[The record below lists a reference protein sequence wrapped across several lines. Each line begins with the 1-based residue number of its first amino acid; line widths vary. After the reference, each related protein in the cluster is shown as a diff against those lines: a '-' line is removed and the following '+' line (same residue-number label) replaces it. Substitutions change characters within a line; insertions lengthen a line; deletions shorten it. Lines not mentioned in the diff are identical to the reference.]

1 MLKFSPNL
9 IINLIKNLL
18 GKGPHPLHEP
28 SMGREEI
35 DFVNRTIKKNF
46 VSTKGIYVQKFEKR
60 IQNYTNSKYVSSLI
74 NGTQAIFIALKVLN
88 IKSNDEV
95 LVPALTFIGTVNAIT
110 YLGAEPH
117 FVDSRIDDFG
127 IDCKKLENYLSK
139 IVVIKNN
146 KSVNKKT
153 GRIIKAIIPVHVFG
167 HPCDIEGVMN
177 LSKKFKLKVVE
188 DAAECFGSFYK
199 KKHLGTFGDIGCLSF
214 NGNKIITTGGGGA
227 VLTSNKKIND
237 KIKHLITTAKV
248 EHKWEYIHDQV
259 GFNFRLPSLNAA
271 FGIAQIKKI
280 NQFLKL
286 KRKLFLKYQNVFN
299 KIEGVK
305 LYKEKK
311 HSKSNYWLQTIIL
324 EKKFCHFKNALI
336 KNGHKKK
343 IYMRP
348 AWRLISELKPYKKKQ
363 KMNLDGS
370 RKIYKQVINLPSS
383 QALVK

>member
-299 KIEGVK
+299 KIEGK
-305 LYKEKK
+305 
-311 HSKSNYWLQTIIL
+311 TI
-324 EKKFCHFKNALI
+324 
-336 KNGHKKK
+336 
-343 IYMRP
+343 
-348 AWRLISELKPYKKKQ
+348 
-363 KMNLDGS
+363 
-370 RKIYKQVINLPSS
+370 
-383 QALVK
+383 

>member
-199 KKHLGTFGDIGCLSF
+199 KTSWYFWGHR
-214 NGNKIITTGGGGA
+214 
-227 VLTSNKKIND
+227 VL
-237 KIKHLITTAKV
+237 
-248 EHKWEYIHDQV
+248 
-259 GFNFRLPSLNAA
+259 
-271 FGIAQIKKI
+271 
-280 NQFLKL
+280 
-286 KRKLFLKYQNVFN
+286 
-299 KIEGVK
+299 
-305 LYKEKK
+305 
-311 HSKSNYWLQTIIL
+311 
-324 EKKFCHFKNALI
+324 KF
-336 KNGHKKK
+336 
-343 IYMRP
+343 
-348 AWRLISELKPYKKKQ
+348 
-363 KMNLDGS
+363 
-370 RKIYKQVINLPSS
+370 
-383 QALVK
+383 